1 LKILV
6 KKLIQQK
13 LAESFIYLAG
23 IFTTIVILFIVYF
36 LFTEGR
42 GLFSSNPIEDGY
54 SIVVNKY
61 NKVTTLKSSQIKK
74 VFEGDT
80 KNWNEIGGFND
91 SIKIFTL
98 SEVEYVFNQ
107 SDLGENYEF
116 LNQKIAAY
124 INANT
129 GVIAYFP
136 EKYLDKSLDKIKV
149 LPIGIGEMLTGKEWY
164 PTSTPTPLFG
174 TLPIILGS
182 LLVSILAILIA
193 LPLGLSV
200 AVFLSEIAPEPVA
213 NVYKTFIELMSGIP
227 SVVFGFF
234 GLVILVPL
242 LKEIFQ
248 LSVGE
253 SALAGGIILA
263 FISMPTIISLSTDAI
278 SSTPKDLKNAS
289 LALGANH
296 LQTIVRVTIPHASSG
311 IISASILG
319 IGRAFGE
326 TMAVLMVTGNAAV
339 MPTSITEPVRTITA
353 TIASELGEAAS
364 GGLHY
369 QALFVLGCFLFVFTF
384 VTNLVAEYF
393 AIKR

>member
-1 LKILV
+1 V
-6 KKLIQQK
+6 RKLIQQK

-23 IFTTIVILFIVYF
+23 IFTTVVILFIVYF
-36 LFTEGR
+36 LFMEGR
-42 GLFSSNPIEDGY
+42 GLFSSNPIEGGY

-61 NKVTTLKSSQIKK
+61 NKVSTLKSSQIKK
-74 VFEGDT
+74 IFDGDI

-116 LNQKIAAY
+116 LNIKIVEY
-124 INANT
+124 INSNT

-136 EKYLDKSLDKIKV
+136 EKYLDNSLDKIKV
-149 LPIGIGEMLTGKEWY
+149 SSIGIGDMLTGKEWY
-164 PTSTPTPLFG
+164 PTATPTPLFG

-182 LLVSILAILIA
+182 LLVSILAILIS

-200 AVFLSEIAPEPVA
+200 SVFLSEIAPVPIA

-242 LKEIFQ
+242 LKDMFQ

-253 SALAGGIILA
+253 SALAGGIVLA

-296 LQTIVRVTIPHASSG
+296 WQTITRVIIPHASSG

-353 TIASELGEAAS
+353 TIASELGEASS

-393 AIKR
+393 AIKK